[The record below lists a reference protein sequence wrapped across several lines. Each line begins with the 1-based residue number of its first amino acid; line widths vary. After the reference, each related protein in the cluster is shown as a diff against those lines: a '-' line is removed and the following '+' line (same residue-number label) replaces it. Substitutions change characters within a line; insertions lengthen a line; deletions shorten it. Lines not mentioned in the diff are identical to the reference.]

1 MVGVTMDEQRYDVI
15 QIPGAGEVRVYPPE
29 PLTDDASPMYVLDVL
44 GVTVLVRR
52 RANEDSGTGTDTY
65 VHVDNDGWAPGSDYA
80 GPLRW
85 EVMNGGECGGD

>member
-1 MVGVTMDEQRYDVI
+1 MVGVAMDEQRYDVI
-15 QIPGAGEVRVYPPE
+15 EIPGAGEVRVYQPE
-29 PLTDDASPMYVLDVL
+29 PFTDDASPMYVLDVL

-52 RANEDSGTGTDTY
+52 REGEGGTDTY
-65 VHVDNDGWAPGSDYA
+65 VHVDNDGWARGSEYT